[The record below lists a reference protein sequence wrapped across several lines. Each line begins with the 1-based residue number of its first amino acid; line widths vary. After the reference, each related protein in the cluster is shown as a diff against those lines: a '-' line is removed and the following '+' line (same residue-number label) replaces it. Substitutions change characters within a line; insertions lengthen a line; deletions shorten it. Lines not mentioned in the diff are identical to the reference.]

1 MDTTQPSMFGP
12 LIIFAGFFIF
22 MYFLMIR
29 PQNKRNKALAE
40 MLSKVERG
48 SEVIAASGILGKVTD
63 VKGDYVSIEVG
74 QNITLRLQKSA
85 ISNIL
90 PKGTIDSIN

>member
-1 MDTTQPSMFGP
+1 
-12 LIIFAGFFIF
+12 
-22 MYFLMIR
+22 
-29 PQNKRNKALAE
+29 
-40 MLSKVERG
+40 
-48 SEVIAASGILGKVTD
+48 VTD

-90 PKGTIDSIN
+90 PKGTIDSIK